1 MPWWTSSSRR
11 SMVRN
16 LLTWHEAPLCMV
28 PVCHLLQV
36 VLMRLDLACKVCMR
50 GGCSAGFRLGH
61 VPWGTWSYLA
71 MLVH

>member
-11 SMVRN
+11 SMVRKF
-16 LLTWHEAPLCMV
+16 LKWHEAPLCMV
-28 PVCHLLQV
+28 PVRHLLQV
-36 VLMRLDLACKVCMR
+36 VFMRLHLACKICIR
-50 GGCSAGFRLGH
+50 GGFRHDH